1 MKLFYSTASPY
12 ARTTQVVLREVGL
25 SPEKHEVATHPFNN
39 ESAFIAANPLAK
51 VPCLVLDNNQS
62 IYDSEVI
69 GQYLDKTFNGG
80 KLWQLLAED
89 WSLRTVYS
97 HVSGLLDICVALRQE
112 KMREEEGN
120 RSEFWW
126 DRFVAGLDRGLIEL
140 NKMIAEFPESF
151 SLLHINTI
159 CLLDYLSFRHPEIN
173 WRQHQSLEDF
183 YQRFSGR
190 ESFLS
195 TQPKA

>member
-25 SPEKHEVATHPFNN
+25 SPEQYEVETHPFNN
-39 ESAFIAANPLAK
+39 ESAFIAANPLGK
-51 VPCLVLDNNQS
+51 VPCLVLENGES

-69 GQYLDKTFNGG
+69 GQYLDQTYNEGR
-80 KLWQLLAED
+80 LWQPLSD
-89 WSLRTVYS
+89 NWSMRTGYS

-112 KMREEEGN
+112 KMREEEGK

-126 DRFVAGLDRGLIEL
+126 DRFVAGLGRGLVEL
-140 NKMIAEFPESF
+140 NNMITEYPTTF

-173 WRQHQSLEDF
+173 WRQHQFLIDF
-183 YQRFSGR
+183 HSKFSER
-190 ESFLS
+190 KSFLE